1 MYFRIPEMY
10 EECIFKTICVEH
22 SPTDFDSLES
32 RSFKYNLLLV
42 SFFDSMALG
51 KAALVEGMCMDVGG
65 FMWARMM
72 FLIFDFFLN
81 KCISRAPGL
90 LPYEP
95 FTMVAVKMLKE
106 EASADMQADFQR
118 EAALMAEFDNPNIV
132 KLLGMELEVAKCI
145 ASPKQS
151 LSKFPSF
158 LPLLC
163 FFPSLLHQK
172 DTSVPSH
179 VIFSAPGSGTLH
191 GISSIQKF
199 GFLKTSQKNMLS
211 FL

>member
-81 KCISRAPGL
+81 KCISRAPGAPR
-90 LPYEP
+90 LPW
-95 FTMVAVKMLKE
+95 
-106 EASADMQADFQR
+106 
-118 EAALMAEFDNPNIV
+118 
-132 KLLGMELEVAKCI
+132 
-145 ASPKQS
+145 
-151 LSKFPSF
+151 
-158 LPLLC
+158 
-163 FFPSLLHQK
+163 
-172 DTSVPSH
+172 
-179 VIFSAPGSGTLH
+179 PGL
-191 GISSIQKF
+191 
-199 GFLKTSQKNMLS
+199 
-211 FL
+211 